1 MNIAQHI
8 HNLRAFV
15 AAIGALVSLCVVTAQ
30 AHAATITVTSTA
42 SSGAGTLSQ
51 AIADANPSDTIT
63 FAPNVSGTINLI
75 GTTFFTKP
83 LTIQGPGAQVLTV
96 TSSGPNGIFS
106 LGFGA
111 SNQTIRFSG
120 LTLSGGFAFV
130 GGNGAVFTI
139 FGANN
144 TLVLSDLIL
153 KNNSSAGSTNTSGA
167 VYVTSGNSAIISA
180 TAIVSN
186 TSPQPGVAVLNQ
198 GNLIMINS
206 TLSNNRDN
214 FSPANTN
221 ASSIRNSGA
230 MTLTNVTFFSNTT
243 HINSSAPATLTN
255 VLLGNPGAG
264 GNCAGTG
271 FVSLGGNLSSDASCT
286 AFTPPTD
293 INNTNPLVGPLQNNG
308 GSTPTHALLIGSP
321 AVDAGV
327 AANCPTTDQRSVA
340 RPQGTACDIGA
351 FEFVPL
357 TQTIVFGPLANRPI
371 TDPPFG
377 ITATASSGLTVTF
390 ASLTPATCSI
400 SNTTVTLI
408 AVGTCTLRA
417 LQGGDRFYQAAPNV
431 DQSFAIQALTQTITF
446 DPLPDRLITDPPFA
460 VTATASSGLTVT
472 FSSLTP
478 SVCTSASNIVTLVA
492 AGQCTLRASQAGD
505 ATYAPASNVDRAFTV
520 QKLSQTITFAAL
532 PDRTIGDPSFT
543 LTATASSGLSVTFSS
558 ATPAICSVT
567 GGMVT
572 LNAAG
577 TCTVRASQAG
587 DATYNAAPDVDRSFV
602 INSMRVRL
610 PLLRKD

>member
-1 MNIAQHI
+1 MNIARHI
-8 HNLRAFV
+8 HSLHAFV
-15 AAIGALVSLCVVTAQ
+15 AAIGTLVSLFVITAQ
-30 AHAATITVTSTA
+30 AHAATLVVTN

-51 AIADANPSDTIT
+51 AITDANPGDTIT
-63 FAPNVSGTINLI
+63 FAPNVSGTINLF

-96 TSSGPNGIFS
+96 SSSGPSGIFS

-130 GGNGAVFTI
+130 GGNGAAFSI

-144 TLVLSDLIL
+144 TLALTDMVLA
-153 KNNSSAGSTNTSGA
+153 NNASAGSVNTSGA
-167 VYVTSGNSAIISA
+167 VFVTAGNTAVISA
-180 TAIVSN
+180 TTIASN

-198 GNLIMINS
+198 GNLVVINS

-214 FSPANTN
+214 FTPTNTN
-221 ASSIRNSGA
+221 ASSIRNSGT

-271 FVSLGGNLSSDASCT
+271 YVSLGGNISSDASCT
-286 AFTPPTD
+286 AFTQPTD
-293 INNTNPLVGPLQNNG
+293 ISNTNPLAGPLQNNG
-308 GSTPTHALLIGSP
+308 GGTPTHALLVGSP
-321 AVDAGV
+321 AVDAAV
-327 AANCPTTDQRSVA
+327 VANCPTTDQRGVA
-340 RPQGTACDIGA
+340 RPQGAACDIGA
-351 FEFVPL
+351 FEFVSV
-357 TQTIVFGPLANRPI
+357 TQTIAFAPLANRPI

-400 SNTTVTLI
+400 SDTSVTLI
-408 AVGTCTLRA
+408 AVGACTLRA
-417 LQGGDRFYQAAPNV
+417 SQVGDRFYQAAPNV
-431 DQSFAIQALTQTITF
+431 DQSFVIQALTQTITF

-460 VTATASSGLTVT
+460 VTATASSGLPVVFT
-472 FSSLTP
+472 SLTP
-478 SVCTSASNIVTLVA
+478 GVCTSAGNTVMLVA
-492 AGQCTLRASQAGD
+492 AGQCAIRASQAGD
-505 ATYAPASNVDRAFTV
+505 AIYAAAADVDRTFNV

-532 PDRTIGDPSFT
+532 PDRTIGSPSFT

-558 ATPAICSVT
+558 TTPAICSTT
-567 GGMVT
+567 GSMVT
-572 LNAAG
+572 FNAAG
-577 TCTVRASQAG
+577 TCTLRASQVG
-587 DATYNAAPDVDRSFV
+587 DATYAPAPDVDRSFV
-602 INSMRVRL
+602 INLWRVQL